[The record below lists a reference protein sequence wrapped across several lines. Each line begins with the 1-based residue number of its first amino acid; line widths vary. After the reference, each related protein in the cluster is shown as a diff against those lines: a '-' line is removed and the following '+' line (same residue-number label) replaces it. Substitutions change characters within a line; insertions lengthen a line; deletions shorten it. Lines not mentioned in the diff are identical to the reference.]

1 MLTVTFNKGVEDYI
15 FPNIAAPDMTE
26 LQFRKEIDFDY
37 AVPREVVPGVVRI
50 VANNPSVFTYK
61 GTNTYILGEGADR
74 ALIDPGPED
83 DAHFDAI
90 MKALGS
96 SHISHILI
104 THTHRDHI
112 DGLERLAKATGAKVC
127 GYGRTAREP
136 DALSAS
142 PSGAEAYDLAFTPDL
157 KVNDGDEI
165 SGSDWAVKALFTPGH
180 APDHLS
186 FELMGRKVMFSGDH
200 VMGWN
205 TSVVA
210 PPEGNM
216 TDYLASLE
224 KLLPRDDDV
233 YFPGH
238 GGRIEQPQRF
248 AKAYLVHRRWR
259 EQAIFNAIQNG
270 KSNISQ
276 VVSVVYKDLDP
287 RLARAASLSV
297 QAHVEHLAEQGKV
310 RMDKPVTFETS
321 ITALE

>member
-1 MLTVTFNKGVEDYI
+1 
-15 FPNIAAPDMTE
+15 MTE
-26 LQFRKEIDFDY
+26 LKFRTDIDFEY
-37 AVPREVVPGVVRI
+37 AVPREVTTGVTRI
-50 VANNPSVFTYK
+50 VANNPSVFTFK
-61 GTNTYILGEGADR
+61 GTNTYILGEGNDL

-83 DAHFDAI
+83 DAHFSAI
-90 MKALGS
+90 MAFIGDRQL
-96 SHISHILI
+96 SHILI

-112 DGLERLAKATGAKVC
+112 DGLERVANATGAKVC
-127 GYGRTAREP
+127 GYGRTAFDG

-142 PSGAEAYDLAFTPDL
+142 PSGAEAYELAFTPDQKL
-157 KVNDGDEI
+157 VDGDEV

-186 FELMGRKVMFSGDH
+186 FELTGRKVMFSGDH

-216 TDYLASLE
+216 ADYLASLE
-224 KLLPRDDDV
+224 KLLDRKDDV

-259 EQAIFNAIQNG
+259 EQAIMSAIQDGND
-270 KSNISQ
+270 NIAKI
-276 VVSVVYKDLDP
+276 VAVVYKNLDP
-287 RLARAASLSV
+287 RLVRAASLSV
-297 QAHVEHLAEQGKV
+297 QAHVEHLAEQSKV
-310 RMDKPVTFETS
+310 RLEQPVTFDTT
-321 ITALE
+321 ITVT